1 MENRCKFLVIPLGAI
16 RFSDIRLVLRN
27 SLVLVLLLAT
37 GLIGSGNYASAQQ
50 LSVNGT
56 VTDQKGQPII
66 GVTVLV
72 KGTTIGTLTNESG
85 KYSLTNVATDA
96 TLSFSFVGLTLLEIP
111 LNGRSSVNVTMTE
124 SAIGLDEIIV
134 VAYGSQ
140 SKRTLSGAVSNIGS
154 DAIVRTSSTNATGA
168 LVGKLQGI
176 TARAADARPGRGTT
190 LQIRNM
196 GNPLFVIDGIP
207 YGGSF
212 NTTAF
217 GFTQGSGQDVFN
229 NLAIEDIES
238 VTILKDAAAAIYG
251 LRAANGVVLVTT
263 KTGKSNEAVKI
274 NVNGYYGVQ
283 NFTRFPKP
291 ATGPQYVMGLI
302 QSAQNQST
310 VATANTNLSTRPYSL
325 ADYNKFVTGTEYGFK
340 TYDYYDMVVRKNV
353 PQSYINASASGGS
366 QKANYYLSVSNI
378 SQDAMLKDYT
388 YNRTNIQANIDASL
402 AKGLKVG
409 SKMNAQVTKA
419 HNVGVPGLDDYW
431 NPFYSIFNM
440 WPIES
445 PYAND
450 NPQYI
455 QQTHNVNVNPATYKD
470 DVSGWV
476 DEYWRSFNIN
486 LYAEY
491 KFDFGLTAKVT
502 TSYNYMNEDFDG
514 FEYTWNAYKYDA
526 SNQTYYTQTG
536 WGNQNPW
543 RERHKRNVVSRFAQ
557 LQLNYNKT
565 FGDHTVAAVAAY
577 ERSDMENAYFVVHTV
592 PTNNWVSLQR
602 FSEQDYL
609 DDSWGVEARAGYIG
623 RLNYAYKQKFLVEAL
638 ARYDGSYLYREDK
651 RWGLFPAI
659 SVGWRISEEDFFKN
673 SLGNI
678 FNDFKIRASYG
689 ETGSENGVN
698 AWDYLPG
705 YNFASGS
712 AVLDGAYVIGLA
724 PKGLPI
730 TNLSWVKNRSKNIGI
745 DYTLLDGKVTGQ
757 FDIFDRKRT
766 GLPAAMYDVLLPS
779 EVGYSLPNDNLNAD
793 SQRGIEG
800 IITYSSKARDFSYA
814 VGVNVTLARSR
825 SLYTYKPRFGNAWD
839 QYRNSAEDRWANI
852 NWGYKI
858 IGQFQ
863 SIEEISNYQINNDGQ
878 GNRTQ
883 LPGDLIFQDTNG
895 DKIIT
900 TLDQVP
906 IGYAEG
912 ANPYMSF
919 GLNGTAGWK
928 GFSLAFDFAG
938 GTMQSYRRQFEAQ
951 IPYQSNGAGPGYL
964 LADVWHQEDPYDNTS
979 QWVADTYPAIR
990 SINTSHFNFQK
1001 SSFWVTNVS
1010 YMRLK
1015 NIELGYN
1022 LPKPIL
1028 NKLGGI
1034 SNIRIYVN
1042 ASNLFSIDNMRKFE
1056 IDPEISSTSA
1066 LVYPQAKLINT
1077 GFNVTF

>member
-1 MENRCKFLVIPLGAI
+1 MENRLKFLVIPKGAVHSPGI
-16 RFSDIRLVLRN
+16 LRILRNVIALVLFF
-27 SLVLVLLLAT
+27 AT
-37 GLIGSGNYASAQQ
+37 GVLGSAGYLSAQQ

-56 VTDQKGQPII
+56 VLDQKGQPLA
-66 GVTVLV
+66 GVTVMV
-72 KGTTIGTLTNESG
+72 KGTTNGALTNESG
-85 KYSLTNVATDA
+85 VYTLTNVAPNA
-96 TLSFSFVGLTLLEIP
+96 TISYSFVGMTPQEIAV
-111 LNGRSSVNVTMTE
+111 NGRSAINVTLAE
-124 SAIGLDEIIV
+124 GAIGLDEIIV
-134 VAYGSQ
+134 VAYGQQ
-140 SKRTLSGAVSNIGS
+140 SKRTLSGAVSNVGS

-212 NTTAF
+212 STTGF

-238 VTILKDAAAAIYG
+238 VTVLKDAAAAIYG

-291 ATGPQYVMGLI
+291 ATAPQFILGLI
-302 QSAQNQST
+302 QTDQNLGKPISYTKDQYQKY
-310 VATANTNLSTRPYSL
+310 L
-325 ADYNKFVTGTEYGFK
+325 TGTEYGYK
-340 TYDYYDMVVRKNV
+340 SYDYYDMVVRKNV
-353 PQSYINASASGGS
+353 PQSYINASASGGT

-388 YNRTNIQANIDASL
+388 YNRSNIQANIDASL

-409 SKMNAQVTKA
+409 SKMNAQITKA

-440 WPIES
+440 WPNES

-450 NPQYI
+450 NPKYI

-470 DVSGWV
+470 DVTGWV
-476 DEYWRSFNIN
+476 DEYWRSFNVN

-491 KFDFGLTAKVT
+491 TFKFGLTAKAT
-502 TSYNYMNEDFDG
+502 TSYNFMNEDFDG

-526 SNQTYYTQTG
+526 TSQTYYTQTG

-557 LQLNYNKT
+557 MQLNYNKT

-609 DDSWGVEARAGYIG
+609 DDSWNVEARAGWIG
-623 RLNYAYKQKFLVEAL
+623 RVNYAYKQKYLLEAL
-638 ARYDGSYLYREDK
+638 TRYDGSYLYRKDK

-659 SVGWRISEEDFFKN
+659 SIGWRISEEDFFKN
-673 SLGNI
+673 ALGTI
-678 FNDFKIRASYG
+678 FQDFKIRASYG
-689 ETGSENGVN
+689 ETGSESGVG

-705 YNFASGS
+705 YNFANGS
-712 AVLDGAYVIGLA
+712 AVLDGNYVIGLA

-730 TNLSWVKNRSKNIGI
+730 TNLTWVKNRSKNIGI
-745 DYTLLDGKVTGQ
+745 DFTLLAGKLTGQ
-757 FDIFDRKRT
+757 IDLFERKRT
-766 GLPAAMYDVLLPS
+766 GLPASKYDVLLPS
-779 EVGYSLPNDNLNAD
+779 EVGYTLPNENLNAD
-793 SQRGIEG
+793 AQRGVEG
-800 IITYSSKARDFSYA
+800 IVTYSDKAGDFSYSI
-814 VGVNVTLARSR
+814 GVNATLARSR
-825 SLYTYKPRFGNAWD
+825 NLYTYKPRFGNAWD
-839 QYRNSAEDRWANI
+839 EYRNSSEDRWASV
-852 NWGYKI
+852 NWGYKVL
-858 IGQFQ
+858 GQFQ
-863 SIEEISNYQINNDGQ
+863 SMEEITDYKINNDGQ

-883 LPGDLIFQDTNG
+883 LPGDFKFQDTNG
-895 DKIIT
+895 DKVIN

-912 ANPYMSF
+912 ANPYMAF

-938 GTMQSYRRQFEAQ
+938 ATMQSYRRQYEGQ
-951 IPYQSNGAGPGYL
+951 IPYQSNGSGPWYL
-964 LADVWHQEDPYDNTS
+964 LADVWHQADPWDKNS
-979 QWVADTYPAIR
+979 AWVAGTYPAIR
-990 SINTSHFNFQK
+990 STNTSHINFQK
-1001 SSFWVTNVS
+1001 SSFWVTNVT
-1010 YMRLK
+1010 YLRLK
-1015 NIELGYN
+1015 NVELGYN
-1022 LPKPIL
+1022 LPKSL
-1028 NKLGGI
+1028 LTKLGGI
-1034 SNIRIYVN
+1034 ANVRIYVN
-1042 ASNLFSIDNMRKFE
+1042 ASNLFSLDNMRKLE
-1056 IDPEISSTSA
+1056 IDPEVSSSSA

-1077 GFNVTF
+1077 GFNITF